1 MAATQN
7 IVRFPTS
14 QQEQPIPQTPQEV
27 TQGDLSYILAT
38 RLEVERLK
46 TTLAEAEASV
56 KARLEAGAAVEHG
69 VYHTWLKEHFR
80 SSVSWRE
87 VAERLAN
94 RLYGDG
100 RGFGYCENVLSST
113 KSNRT
118 LSLNVR

>member
-1 MAATQN
+1 MANSNLT
-7 IVRFPTS
+7 VFPTPV
-14 QQEQPIPQTPQEV
+14 QAPQTVQTPQEV
-27 TQGDLSYILAT
+27 SQGDLSYILAT
-38 RLEVERLK
+38 RMEVERLK
-46 TTLAEAEASV
+46 ALLTEAEASV
-56 KARLEAGAAVEHG
+56 KSRLEAGAAVEHG
-69 VYHTWLKEHFR
+69 VYRTWLKEHFR

>member
-1 MAATQN
+1 MTATSKLT
-7 IVRFPTS
+7 VL
-14 QQEQPIPQTPQEV
+14 PIPPQAPQVVQTPQEI

-46 TTLAEAEASV
+46 GLLTEAEASV

-69 VYHTWLKEHFR
+69 VYRAWLKEHLR

-100 RGFGYCENVLSST
+100 RGYGYCEKVLSST
-113 KSNRT
+113 KPSRIVQ
-118 LSLNVR
+118 LLVS